1 MSWFS
6 DLLDKGDDAVDKFFG
21 SDVDT
26 GKLLTGVGGYLLS
39 NSGYGDAQIPP
50 TGYQGSIPKY
60 DAVRERIPGTYDPNR
75 RPGSGGQRYFTDTQ
89 YVPKANPAATPA
101 SAEGIAALNAE
112 NVAKETRA
120 AIPVADEGFSGLD
133 ALIAAENDKAR
144 QKAMGNTDIDQG
156 FFDSPEFDGYLETGR
171 GMGTA
176 DVRYSPYFGRQ
187 GSGSIGG
194 AQDSLYESYLNRVGN
209 TGYLQGGE
217 QFKQAE
223 GNDLSGQMF
232 SAIQLPSDEGVG
244 SLLSANFAKGG
255 IAQLKKGK
263 YLDGAT
269 GGMADKVPASIEGVQ
284 EARLSDG
291 EFVIPADVVSHL
303 GNGNSDAGA
312 KVLEGMMS
320 RVRKERTGN
329 SKQGKQINPKKFLP
343 A

>member
-39 NSGYGDAQIPP
+39 TSGYGDAQIPP
-50 TGYQGSIPKY
+50 TGYQGGIPEY
-60 DAVRERIPGTYDPNR
+60 DAVRETVPGTYNPDR
-75 RPGSGGQRYFTDTQ
+75 RPGSGGQRYFTDMQ
-89 YVPKANPAATPA
+89 YKPVEEDAFPVEPT
-101 SAEGIAALNAE
+101 SAEGLAALNAA
-112 NVAKETRA
+112 NPAQQVRKPNPVQPIQTLA
-120 AIPVADEGFSGLD
+120 A
-133 ALIAAENDKAR
+133 
-144 QKAMGNTDIDQG
+144 
-156 FFDSPEFDGYLETGR
+156 
-171 GMGTA
+171 
-176 DVRYSPYFGRQ
+176 
-187 GSGSIGG
+187 
-194 AQDSLYESYLNRVGN
+194 
-209 TGYLQGGE
+209 
-217 QFKQAE
+217 
-223 GNDLSGQMF
+223 
-232 SAIQLPSDEGVG
+232 
-244 SLLSANFAKGG
+244 GG
-255 IAQLKKGK
+255 IAQLKQGK

>member
-50 TGYQGSIPKY
+50 TGYQGTIPEY
-60 DAVRERIPGTYDPNR
+60 EVQRQRVPGTYNPDR
-75 RPGSGGQRYFTDTQ
+75 RPGSGGQRYFTQAQ
-89 YVPKANPAATPA
+89 YQPKSAEPAAPMT
-101 SAEGIAALNAE
+101 AEGLAALNAA
-112 NVAKETRA
+112 NPAQQQRKRPGGPIIDDPVQLA
-120 AIPVADEGFSGLD
+120 A
-133 ALIAAENDKAR
+133 
-144 QKAMGNTDIDQG
+144 
-156 FFDSPEFDGYLETGR
+156 
-171 GMGTA
+171 
-176 DVRYSPYFGRQ
+176 
-187 GSGSIGG
+187 
-194 AQDSLYESYLNRVGN
+194 
-209 TGYLQGGE
+209 
-217 QFKQAE
+217 
-223 GNDLSGQMF
+223 
-232 SAIQLPSDEGVG
+232 
-244 SLLSANFAKGG
+244 GG
-255 IAQLKKGK
+255 IAQLKQGK

-343 A
+343 T